1 MEELENNIVKL
12 LNQADN
18 ELTKEEFNML
28 AESIIDYIDE
38 ISRSKRNDGLNEELK
53 RFNNL
58 I

>member
-38 ISRSKRNDGLNEELK
+38 ISRSKRNDGLNEEIK

>member
-53 RFNNL
+53 RFNDL

>member
-38 ISRSKRNDGLNEELK
+38 ISRSKLNDGLNEELK
-53 RFNNL
+53 RFNDL